1 MSGSPIPHAHEVIS
15 RTRLITKDELNDFI
29 PVNTYRSE
37 RWLAFFSLSVYF
49 TCKLMEKLTLDY
61 LTAWNYCFLYMFS
74 YVLLI
79 QPQPRNVA
87 VDTLTAFSQALW
99 FIMRFENRPTG
110 DRSSNDQPDC
120 LGFMIFHELLG
131 LGYFVCMT
139 ARKNPK
145 LSFRGFMIHGSTER
159 EERSHDSSSDDD
171 EDSSDDDDEE
181 SLHILSILFSNRRLN
196 KILVMGYVISLL
208 FNMGQIFFGGNAIFF
223 GGN

>member
-15 RTRLITKDELNDFI
+15 RTRLITKDELDDFI

-99 FIMRFENRPTG
+99 LIMRFE
-110 DRSSNDQPDC
+110 SQPDC

-131 LGYFVCMT
+131 LGYFVYMT

-145 LSFRGFMIHGSTER
+145 LSFRGFMIHGATER
-159 EERSHDSSSDDD
+159 EDRFPDSSSDD
-171 EDSSDDDDEE
+171 EESSDDDDEEE

-196 KILVMGYVISLL
+196 KILVMGYMISLV
-208 FNMGQIFFGGNAIFF
+208 FNMGQIFFGEN
-223 GGN
+223 